1 MNRKRDKLTGKNK
14 MRDMKKTR
22 SAGKVGEKAIM
33 HGGKSGEKK
42 SKETMS
48 VGEER

>member
-1 MNRKRDKLTGKNK
+1 MKSKGK
-14 MRDMKKTR
+14 
-22 SAGKVGEKAIM
+22 GKVGEKAVM